1 METDPTHSGLKRC
14 PKCGFEESSESL
26 ECRRCGGIFSK
37 LGQMAEPPENE
48 STLLDNRLS
57 TAEERETETDPYT
70 DTHTDSYTPPFAD
83 SDSLLIRAWQCAVT
97 VPERTHLGLIVACG
111 IVWLAL
117 LVLGWSFLTMSIER
131 SQMSPSFTHFIIYNV
146 NLVFHEA
153 GHVIFIPL
161 GRFMTILGGSLLQV
175 LVPLLCTV
183 AFLTRHLDP
192 FAASV
197 TLWWTGQSLIDLA
210 PYINDA
216 RAQQMVLLGGF
227 TGQDRPGSHDWNNLL
242 GQLVWLRFDHTL
254 ANLVHFAGSAL
265 IILSLL
271 WGLYLLLSQYSQ
283 LTADRGQLTADKLT
297 TEKRGLRTDRRPQ
310 IIDRSRKTG

>member
-1 METDPTHSGLKRC
+1 MENDPVDSGLKSC
-14 PKCGFEESSESL
+14 PKCGFEESAESL
-26 ECRRCGGIFSK
+26 ECRRCGVIFSK
-37 LGQMAEPPENE
+37 LGRMAEPLEND
-48 STLLDNRLS
+48 STPLDNHLS
-57 TAEERETETDPYT
+57 TAEEQETETEAYIDTYT
-70 DTHTDSYTPPFAD
+70 DTYPSSYAD
-83 SDSLLIRAWQCAVT
+83 NGSLLIRAWQRAFT

-131 SQMSPSFTHFIIYNV
+131 SQMSPSFIHSIIYNA

-153 GHVIFIPL
+153 GHVVFIPL

-197 TLWWTGQSLIDLA
+197 TLWWTGQSLIDLG

-227 TGQDRPGSHDWNNLL
+227 TGQDRPGYHDWNNLL
-242 GQLVWLRFDHTL
+242 GQLGWLSFDHTL
-254 ANLVHFAGSAL
+254 ANLVHYAGSAL

-271 WGLYLLLSQYSQ
+271 WGLYLLVSQYSQ
-283 LTADRGQLTADKLT
+283 QSAERGQLTAD
-297 TEKRGLRTDRRPQ
+297 
-310 IIDRSRKTG
+310 

>member
-1 METDPTHSGLKRC
+1 MEHEPVDSGLKRC
-14 PKCGFEESSESL
+14 PKCGFEESAQSL
-26 ECRRCGGIFSK
+26 ECRRCGVIFSK
-37 LGQMAEPPENE
+37 LGQMAEPPEND
-48 STLLDNRLS
+48 STPLDSR
-57 TAEERETETDPYT
+57 TAPAEEWETETEV
-70 DTHTDSYTPPFAD
+70 DTHTDSYTPPYAD
-83 SDSLLIRAWQCAVT
+83 SDSLLVRVWQRAFTA
-97 VPERTHLGLIVACG
+97 PERTHLGLIVASG
-111 IVWLAL
+111 IFWLVL

-131 SQMSPSFTHFIIYNV
+131 SQMSPSFTHFIISNV

-183 AFLTRHLDP
+183 VFLTRHLDP

-197 TLWWTGQSLIDLA
+197 TLWWTGASLIDLA

-216 RAQQMVLLGGF
+216 RAQQMVLLGGY
-227 TGQDRPGSHDWNNLL
+227 TGQDRPGYHDWNNLL
-242 GQLVWLRFDHTL
+242 GQLGWLSFDHTL
-254 ANLVHFAGSAL
+254 ANLVHYAGSAL

-283 LTADRGQLTADKLT
+283 LS
-297 TEKRGLRTDRRPQ
+297 TDRRPLT
-310 IIDRSRKTG
+310 D

>member
-1 METDPTHSGLKRC
+1 MDTDPVDSGLQRC
-14 PKCGFEESSESL
+14 PKCGFEESAESL
-26 ECRRCGGIFSK
+26 ECRRCGVVFSK
-37 LGQMAEPPENE
+37 LGQMAELPEND
-48 STLLDNRLS
+48 STSLDNRLS
-57 TAEERETETDPYT
+57 TAEEWETETDPFT
-70 DTHTDSYTPPFAD
+70 DTHTDSYTPPYAD
-83 SDSLLIRAWQCAVT
+83 SDSLLIRAWQRAVT
-97 VPERTHLGLIVACG
+97 VPERTHLGPIVACG

-117 LVLGWSFLTMSIER
+117 LVLGWSFVTMSVER
-131 SQMSPSFTHFIIYNV
+131 SQQSPSHTHFIIYNI

-153 GHVIFIPL
+153 GHVVFRPL
-161 GRFMTILGGSLLQV
+161 GRFMRILGGSLLQV

-227 TGQDRPGSHDWNNLL
+227 TGQDRPGYHDWNNLL
-242 GQLVWLRFDHTL
+242 GQLGWLSFDHTL
-254 ANLVHFAGSAL
+254 ANLVHYAGSAL

-271 WGLYLLLSQYSQ
+271 WGLYLLMIQYSQ
-283 LTADRGQLTADKLT
+283 LTA
-297 TEKRGLRTDRRPQ
+297 EKRGLSAED
-310 IIDRSRKTG
+310 

>member
-1 METDPTHSGLKRC
+1 MENDPVDSGLKSC
-14 PKCGFEESSESL
+14 PKCGFEESAESL
-26 ECRRCGGIFSK
+26 ECRRCGVIFSK
-37 LGQMAEPPENE
+37 LGQMAEPSEND
-48 STLLDNRLS
+48 STPLDNHLS
-57 TAEERETETDPYT
+57 TAEEQETETGAYTNT
-70 DTHTDSYTPPFAD
+70 DTDTYPPPYAD
-83 SDSLLIRAWQCAVT
+83 KRSLLIRAWQRAFT

-117 LVLGWSFLTMSIER
+117 LVLGWSFLTMSVGR
-131 SQMSPSFTHFIIYNV
+131 SQMSPSFIHSIIYNV

-153 GHVIFIPL
+153 GHVVFIPL

-175 LVPLLCTV
+175 LVPLLCTI

-197 TLWWTGQSLIDLA
+197 TLWWTGQSLIDLG

-227 TGQDRPGSHDWNNLL
+227 TGQDRPGYHDWNNLL
-242 GQLVWLRFDHTL
+242 GQLGWLSFDHTL
-254 ANLVHFAGSAL
+254 ANLVHYAGSAL

-283 LTADRGQLTADKLT
+283 QSADSGQLTAD
-297 TEKRGLRTDRRPQ
+297 
-310 IIDRSRKTG
+310 

>member
-1 METDPTHSGLKRC
+1 METDSVDSGLKKC
-14 PKCGFEESSESL
+14 PKCGFEESAGSL
-26 ECRRCGGIFSK
+26 DCRRCGVIFSK
-37 LGQMAEPPENE
+37 LGQMAELPVED
-48 STLLDNRLS
+48 STLVDTRPS
-57 TAEERETETDPYT
+57 SAEEWETEIEA
-70 DTHTDSYTPPFAD
+70 DTHTDSYTPPYAN
-83 SDSLLIRAWQCAVT
+83 SESLLIRIWQRAFT
-97 VPERTHLGLIVACG
+97 VPERSHLGLIVACG
-111 IVWLAL
+111 IVWLVL

-131 SQMSPSFTHFIIYNV
+131 SQRSPSFTHFIIYNV

-183 AFLTRHLDP
+183 VFLTRHLDP

-197 TLWWTGQSLIDLA
+197 TLWWTGQSLIDLG

-227 TGQDRPGSHDWNNLL
+227 SGQDRPGYHDWNNLL
-242 GQLVWLRFDHTL
+242 SQLGWLSFDHTL
-254 ANLVHFAGSAL
+254 ANLVHYAGSAL

-271 WGLYLLLSQYSQ
+271 WGLYLLWSQYSQ
-283 LTADRGQLTADKLT
+283 LT
-297 TEKRGLRTDRRPQ
+297 TERRPL
-310 IIDRSRKTG
+310 TG

>member
-1 METDPTHSGLKRC
+1 METDSVDSGLKKC
-14 PKCGFEESSESL
+14 PKCGFEESAGSL
-26 ECRRCGGIFSK
+26 DCRRCGVIFSK
-37 LGQMAEPPENE
+37 LGQMAELPVED
-48 STLLDNRLS
+48 STLVDTRPS
-57 TAEERETETDPYT
+57 SAEEWETEIEA
-70 DTHTDSYTPPFAD
+70 DTHTDSYTPPYAN
-83 SDSLLIRAWQCAVT
+83 SESLLIRIWQRAFT
-97 VPERTHLGLIVACG
+97 VPERSHLGLIVACG
-111 IVWLAL
+111 IVWLVL

-131 SQMSPSFTHFIIYNV
+131 SQRSPSFTHFIIYNV

-183 AFLTRHLDP
+183 VFLTRHLDP

-197 TLWWTGQSLIDLA
+197 TLWWTGQSLIDLG

-227 TGQDRPGSHDWNNLL
+227 SGQDRPGYHDWNNLL
-242 GQLVWLRFDHTL
+242 GQLGWLSFDHTL
-254 ANLVHFAGSAL
+254 ANLVHYAGSAL

-271 WGLYLLLSQYSQ
+271 WGLYLLLSQYFQ
-283 LTADRGQLTADKLT
+283 LTTDRKLA
-297 TEKRGLRTDRRPQ
+297 DRRPQ
-310 IIDRSRKTG
+310 TTDR

>member
-1 METDPTHSGLKRC
+1 METNPVDSGLKSC
-14 PKCGFEESSESL
+14 PKCGFEESAESL
-26 ECRRCGGIFSK
+26 ECRRCGVIFSK
-37 LGQMAEPPENE
+37 LGQMAEPHEND
-48 STLLDNRLS
+48 STPPDTRIVA
-57 TAEERETETDPYT
+57 AEEWETEIEA
-70 DTHTDSYTPPFAD
+70 DTHTDSYTPSYAD
-83 SDSLLIRAWQCAVT
+83 SDTLLIRAWQRAVT
-97 VPERTHLGLIVACG
+97 VPERTHLGPIVACG

-117 LVLGWSFLTMSIER
+117 LVLGWSFLTMSLER
-131 SQMSPSFTHFIIYNV
+131 SQWLPSSTHFMINIGSMLFHNA

-161 GRFMTILGGSLLQV
+161 GRFMTILGGSLFQV

-216 RAQQMVLLGGF
+216 RAQQMILLGGF
-227 TGQDRPGSHDWNNLL
+227 TGKDRPGYHDWNNLL
-242 GQLVWLRFDHTL
+242 GQLGWLSFDHTL
-254 ANLVHFAGSAL
+254 ANLVHYAGSSL

-271 WGLYLLLSQYSQ
+271 WGLYLLRSQYSQ
-283 LTADRGQLTADKLT
+283 LNADSSRQTGW
-297 TEKRGLRTDRRPQ
+297 KRGLSDE
-310 IIDRSRKTG
+310 D

>member
-1 METDPTHSGLKRC
+1 MQTDPVDAGLKEC
-14 PKCGFEESSESL
+14 PKCGFEESAHSP
-26 ECRRCGGIFSK
+26 ECRRCGVIFSK
-37 LGQMAEPPENE
+37 WGQTPEPPEGD
-48 STLLDNRLS
+48 SIPLDTPVAS
-57 TAEERETETDPYT
+57 EEEWETEREAYT
-70 DTHTDSYTPPFAD
+70 DAHTDSYTPPFAD
-83 SDSLLIRAWQCAVT
+83 SDSLLIRVWQRAFT

-111 IVWLAL
+111 IGWLVL
-117 LVLGWSFLTMSIER
+117 LVLGWSFLTMNIER
-131 SQMSPSFTHFIIYNV
+131 SQMSPSFTHFIISNV

-183 AFLTRHLDP
+183 AFLTRYLDP

-197 TLWWTGQSLIDLA
+197 TLWWTGASLIDLA

-227 TGQDRPGSHDWNNLL
+227 TGQDRPGYHDWNNIL
-242 GQLVWLRFDHTL
+242 GQLGWLSFDHTL
-254 ANLVHFAGSAL
+254 ANLVHYAGSAL

-271 WGLYLLLSQYSQ
+271 WGLYLVLSQYSQ
-283 LTADRGQLTADKLT
+283 LSAQRSPQTADR
-297 TEKRGLRTDRRPQ
+297 
-310 IIDRSRKTG
+310 

>member
-1 METDPTHSGLKRC
+1 MQTDPVDAGLKRC
-14 PKCGFEESSESL
+14 PKCGFEESAGSL
-26 ECRRCGGIFSK
+26 ECRRCGVIFSK
-37 LGQMAEPPENE
+37 WDQMADPPEIAPE
-48 STLLDNRLS
+48 
-57 TAEERETETDPYT
+57 EEEEEGEPEREDP
-70 DTHTDSYTPPFAD
+70 DTHSDTYTPPYAD
-83 SDSLLIRAWQCAVT
+83 SDSLLIRVWQRAFT

-111 IVWLAL
+111 IGWLVL

-131 SQMSPSFTHFIIYNV
+131 SQMSPSFTHFIISNV

-183 AFLTRHLDP
+183 VFLTRHLDP

-197 TLWWTGQSLIDLA
+197 TLWWTGASLIDLA

-227 TGQDRPGSHDWNNLL
+227 TGQDRPGYHDWNNIL
-242 GQLVWLRFDHTL
+242 GQLGWLSFDHTL
-254 ANLVHFAGSAL
+254 ANLVHYAGSAL

-271 WGLYLLLSQYSQ
+271 WGLYLVLSQYSQ
-283 LTADRGQLTADKLT
+283 LSV
-297 TEKRGLRTDRRPQ
+297 DRRPQ
-310 IIDRSRKTG
+310 TAD

>member
-1 METDPTHSGLKRC
+1 METDPVDSGLKRC
-14 PKCGFEESSESL
+14 PKCGFEESAESL
-26 ECRRCGGIFSK
+26 ECRRCGVVFSK
-37 LGQMAEPPENE
+37 LGQMAELPEND
-48 STLLDNRLS
+48 STSLDNRLS
-57 TAEERETETDPYT
+57 TAEEWETETDPFT
-70 DTHTDSYTPPFAD
+70 DTHTDTYSPPFAD
-83 SDSLLIRAWQCAVT
+83 SDSLLIRAWQRAVT
-97 VPERTHLGLIVACG
+97 VPERTHLGPIVACG

-117 LVLGWSFLTMSIER
+117 LVLGWSFLTMSMER
-131 SQMSPSFTHFIIYNV
+131 SQISPSHTHFIIYNV

-153 GHVIFIPL
+153 GHVVFIPL

-175 LVPLLCTV
+175 LVPVLCTV

-227 TGQDRPGSHDWNNLL
+227 TGQDRPGYHDWNNLL
-242 GQLVWLRFDHTL
+242 GQLGWLSFDHTL
-254 ANLVHFAGSAL
+254 ANLVHYAGSAL

-283 LTADRGQLTADKLT
+283 QSADRGQLTAD
-297 TEKRGLRTDRRPQ
+297 
-310 IIDRSRKTG
+310 